1 MIRQIISLTLALLS
15 FWSSEMALAK
25 DVQPTALTSLEVRP
39 VQRTTTDAFE
49 VLSQLIRADKNY
61 DAKNYAQSYTDYLAV
76 TLFDPQN
83 TKALLGLG
91 NTALELEKYD
101 IAFKV
106 FNHLEK
112 LTLSAKEHKAYAI
125 GLTLT
130 QVQSGT
136 LKNPETPLKEA
147 LELAPSDPRIW
158 NALADSYEDQA
169 RWTDS
174 WKAYQKAHDVG
185 FSEAGFH
192 NNLGQS
198 LMRQKKYKA
207 AISHF
212 AYASKSAPHII
223 KYDNNRRFALLM
235 LGDYLEALSNLD
247 EIQASGILTEAG
259 ILAKQRQERTLAKS
273 LLEKALEI
281 SPRYNQRAA
290 NTLQTINDFN

>member
-1 MIRQIISLTLALLS
+1 MMCRIISLTLALLS
-15 FWSSEMALAK
+15 ICTSGIALAK
-25 DVQPTALTSLEVRP
+25 DVKPTALTSLEVRS
-39 VQRTTTDAFE
+39 VQRTTTDVFE
-49 VLSQLIRADKNY
+49 VLSRLIRAEKNY
-61 DAKNYAQSYTDYLAV
+61 DAKNYTQSYADYLSV

-106 FNHLEK
+106 FKYLEK
-112 LTLSAKEHKAYAI
+112 LPLSAKERQAYTI

-130 QVQSGT
+130 HVQSGT
-136 LKNPETPLKEA
+136 LKNPEIPLKTV
-147 LELAPSDPRIW
+147 LEIAPSDPRIW
-158 NALADSYEDQA
+158 NALADSYEVQA

-174 WKAYQKAHDVG
+174 WKAYKKAHKVG

-198 LMRQKKYKA
+198 LIRQKKYKA

-212 AYASKSAPHII
+212 AYASKCAPHII
-223 KYDNNRRFALLM
+223 EYDNNRRFALLM
-235 LGDYLEALSNLD
+235 LGEYLKALSNLD
-247 EIQASGILTEAG
+247 EMQASGILTEAG
-259 ILAKQRQERTLAKS
+259 ILAKQRQELTLAKS